1 MERRRSAQVITK
13 EQQDRIQKRE
23 SDLFLKKT
31 TLITAKEEQLQTKD
45 IKEIGVDLYKG
56 KAESKL
62 LVETKAIESKKREKF
77 DPKKDASRDALT
89 MGGRLPTM
97 AGAIPTIRAMPSWRQ
112 GI

>member
-13 EQQDRIQKRE
+13 EQQDRIHKRE
-23 SDLFLKKT
+23 NDLFLKKT
-31 TLITAKEEQLQTKD
+31 TLISAKEEQLQTKD

-56 KAESKL
+56 KVESKL
-62 LVETKAIESKKREKF
+62 LAETKAIESKKREKF
-77 DPKKDASRDALT
+77 DPKKDVSRDALT

-97 AGAIPTIRAMPSWRQ
+97 VGAVPTIRAMPSWRQ